1 MPYADY
7 GYYKKEYLVGQDPV
21 IREENFLFWEKQA
34 EREIDEVT
42 FQRLKKDS
50 ILVSRAVKDCICAVA
65 EVLYKADQV
74 SSQSWE
80 AGAAGP
86 LTSYSN
92 DGESGTFDLSQSE
105 YTADGKRKK
114 ISSLVS
120 SYLGHTGLL
129 YRGQYR

>member
-1 MPYADY
+1 MSYADY
-7 GYYKKEYLVGQDPV
+7 GYYKDSYLMGQDPAV
-21 IREENFLFWEKQA
+21 AEKDFPFWEKQA
-34 EREIDEVT
+34 GRELDAVT
-42 FQRLKKDS
+42 FQRLKKRPE
-50 ILVSRAVKDCICAVA
+50 LVNDDVRDCVCAVA

-74 SSQSWE
+74 SNQSWE

-105 YTADGKRKK
+105 YTADGKKKK
-114 ISSLVS
+114 ISSLIS

-129 YRGQYR
+129 YRGQYK